1 MVARVVAGFET
12 RDLLEVFDLTSP
24 GGGANILTT
33 TGPGPAGDWSQA
45 YYGTGTSNG
54 KGFIPGACTEV
65 YMAFRLLFGTTP
77 VGSVLQLRDSFA
89 TSMFTLGIDSSNRV
103 KVTDSNSLVLT
114 GSTVLAT
121 SAWHLIELHAKL
133 GGAGTG
139 IIQVRLDGYV
149 SNEPGLDNTTT
160 VDTQAGT
167 GAEFAQFDFG
177 NGIGN
182 GFYLDDII
190 IYDTTGGI
198 NDTWV
203 GDCGVYPLPPDG
215 DAAASIQWLR
225 DAATYSTYDTEV
237 ITNGSAPWA
246 AFRLDETSGT
256 VADNAEG
263 TAARDGTYES
273 PSSLGT
279 TTNRTN
285 IRAADK
291 AVLFSGSGDV
301 LLASGSMNLASA
313 TDTISVEAWMQM
325 TAGGAAT
332 QCVWSGRNSA
342 SANGAIHLNI
352 TNGNR
357 FDFFTRDSANVG
369 SQTIQ
374 ATWSSHD
381 MRGCGHWHHVV
392 CTRDATKTKRIYVD
406 GVLLGGPTADT
417 MGTGTGTM
425 DWSYIARD
433 RQDANFFAGYVSELN
448 IFRGV
453 LDATEVTVHYAASSF
468 SFEQVDDGKD
478 SFAPTAADDDSS
490 YVASS
495 TTGDRDLYTLQDL
508 DTTLVAAGP
517 IAIKMRVKKTDP
529 GSRTVTPVY
538 KTSGAEQA
546 TTAQPALTSY
556 TWGKVVLDKDA
567 TDTLAWTGAKL
578 TSLQVG
584 PKAT

>member
-1 MVARVVAGFET
+1 
-12 RDLLEVFDLTSP
+12 
-24 GGGANILTT
+24 
-33 TGPGPAGDWSQA
+33 
-45 YYGTGTSNG
+45 
-54 KGFIPGACTEV
+54 
-65 YMAFRLLFGTTP
+65 
-77 VGSVLQLRDSFA
+77 
-89 TSMFTLGIDSSNRV
+89 
-103 KVTDSNSLVLT
+103 
-114 GSTVLAT
+114 
-121 SAWHLIELHAKL
+121 
-133 GGAGTG
+133 
-139 IIQVRLDGYV
+139 
-149 SNEPGLDNTTT
+149 
-160 VDTQAGT
+160 
-167 GAEFAQFDFG
+167 
-177 NGIGN
+177 
-182 GFYLDDII
+182 
-190 IYDTTGGI
+190 
-198 NDTWV
+198 
-203 GDCGVYPLPPDG
+203 
-215 DAAASIQWLR
+215 
-225 DAATYSTYDTEV
+225 
-237 ITNGSAPWA
+237 
-246 AFRLDETSGT
+246 
-256 VADNAEG
+256 
-263 TAARDGTYES
+263 
-273 PSSLGT
+273 
-279 TTNRTN
+279 
-285 IRAADK
+285 
-291 AVLFSGSGDV
+291 
-301 LLASGSMNLASA
+301 
-313 TDTISVEAWMQM
+313 MQM

-357 FDFFTRDSANVG
+357 FDFFTRDSAGVG

-374 ATWSSHD
+374 ATWSNHD

-490 YVASS
+490 FVASS
-495 TTGDRDLYTLQDL
+495 TTGDRDLYTLQDF
-508 DTTLVAAGP
+508 DTTLIAAGP
-517 IAIKMRVKKTDP
+517 ISIKMRVKKTDP